1 MSSRALFKVNDRIK
15 LMSPDH
21 RIVSVT
27 RKNLREKIMMK
38 KILHPTVSK
47 CLLGL
52 LMLASNFAEA
62 HVGIATAS
70 GWAQG
75 MSHPLLGLD
84 HLCAMLAVGVW
95 ASQLGGRAVWGLPL
109 TFVSVMV
116 LGGWLGMAALP
127 LPFVEGGI
135 ALSLLGLGVFITRA
149 QRVSLWLSALMV
161 GGFAVFHG
169 YAHGAEMPSDASG
182 LSYAMGFMF
191 TTSLL
196 HIAGIMLAQA
206 LMKLGR
212 PQGVRGLGVL
222 LALMGVYWVV

>member
-1 MSSRALFKVNDRIK
+1 
-15 LMSPDH
+15 
-21 RIVSVT
+21 
-27 RKNLREKIMMK
+27 MMK
-38 KILHPTVSK
+38 KLLHPTMSK

-62 HVGIATAS
+62 HVGIAAAS

-75 MSHPLLGLD
+75 VLHPLLGLD

-95 ASQLGGRAVWGLPL
+95 ASQLGRRAVWGLPL
-109 TFVSVMV
+109 IFVSVMA

-135 ALSLLGLGVFITRA
+135 ALSLLVLGVLISRA
-149 QRVSLWLSALMV
+149 QRMSLWLSAFLV

-182 LSYAMGFMF
+182 LSYALGFIL
-191 TTSLL
+191 TTALL
-196 HIAGIMLAQA
+196 HIAGVLLAQT
-206 LMKLGR
+206 LVKYGR
-212 PQGVRGLGVL
+212 PQEVRGLGVL
-222 LALMGVYWVV
+222 VALMGAALLG